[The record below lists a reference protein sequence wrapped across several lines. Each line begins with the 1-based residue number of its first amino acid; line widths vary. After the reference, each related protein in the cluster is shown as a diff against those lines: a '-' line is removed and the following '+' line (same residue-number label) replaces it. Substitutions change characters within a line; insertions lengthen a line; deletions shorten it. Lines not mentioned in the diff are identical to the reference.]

1 MLYALLTVLQ
11 EGHDA
16 EGSGGFASP
25 FEVNFGL
32 FFWTWLVFI
41 VLFFALKKFAW
52 PSIVRLTEERERTIQ
67 RQLDEAERVNADAK
81 ATLEEHKRLLAS
93 AKDEAQKLIAD
104 AKIVTEKERES
115 LLQKTREEQD
125 NMLERARLEIAA
137 ERERAVA
144 ELRRE
149 AVDLSLA
156 AAAKLIQQ
164 RLESDSDRALVEEYL
179 KTLEETK

>member
-1 MLYALLTVLQ
+1 MLYALWTVLQ

-16 EGSGGFASP
+16 GSGGFASP

-32 FFWTWLVFI
+32 FFWTWFVFI
-41 VLFFALKKFAW
+41 ILFFALKKFAW
-52 PSIVRLTEERERTIQ
+52 PPIVRLTEEREQAIQ
-67 RQLDEAERVNADAK
+67 RQLDEAARSNADAK
-81 ATLEEHKRLLAS
+81 ANLEEHKRLVAS
-93 AKDEAQKLIAD
+93 AKDEAQKLLAD
-104 AKIVTEKERES
+104 AKVLSEKERES
-115 LLQKTREEQD
+115 LLLKTREEQD
-125 NMLERARLEIAA
+125 KMLERARLEITA

-164 RLESDSDRALVEEYL
+164 RLGGESDRKIVERYL
-179 KTLEETK
+179 KTLEETP